1 MLSFFDV
8 AVDALDDDALC
19 AFISKE
25 QPFMEFSRDIVDA
38 LVIAEDSLRDSLADL
53 SDETFHIQIFQ
64 DTADYGMCEQV
75 RGRQRKHQAR
85 SDICNC
91 LVEVRRVLQIA
102 LAERANVK
110 E

>member
-1 MLSFFDV
+1 VFNAAASAIKVKLYDSDSV
-8 AVDALDDDALC
+8 SLNTLRYVTL
-19 AFISKE
+19 
-25 QPFMEFSRDIVDA
+25 
-38 LVIAEDSLRDSLADL
+38 IAHPYTSGRQRGCFHHSDL